1 MVDKSQNTKTMNHR
15 YELAGQSVLRQLG
28 MWVRMKTSVLGNFD
42 TGPGLKNLLTLA
54 FLHWLGR
61 PLFWMRTWLQ
71 NQHALKAKIRAMIP
85 GKKS

>member
-1 MVDKSQNTKTMNHR
+1 MSESGKSRVMNRR
-15 YELAGQSVLRQLG
+15 YELSGQGIMRQLR

-61 PLFWMRTWLQ
+61 PLFWLRTWLQ
-71 NQHALKAKIRAMIP
+71 HRHALKAKIRAVIP
-85 GKKS
+85 GNQT